1 MASSFGIKESA
12 EDVTAQY
19 TPTASEV
26 QALLGRILES
36 QPFRTSKQCKDLLR
50 YISEHSLS
58 GDDTALRERIIGAA
72 VFGRSPAYNTDEDP
86 VVRTRAAD
94 VRKRLAQY
102 YQSLEPVADTL
113 RLELRPGSYRAHFH
127 LDHPADTVAVD
138 NPSVAPPPA
147 PHDQPYPASPLQAKK
162 SSWLSINPRTPF
174 AFVALLL
181 LVLTGV
187 LHWMPQSSWRS
198 PQELFWEPLT
208 SARQPVLIY
217 CGSNA
222 AYIFSGKFLAKY
234 RAAHGM
240 PNTGPEFFVDLP
252 PGSSVRAEDIVPVRN
267 TFVSASDTAAIVQL
281 TVLLRDWKKQFMLR
295 SGSDLSIGDLRNRP
309 ALMVGAFNN
318 PWTIEIT
325 KDLPFHFQEGVR
337 IQDRDHPARSWS
349 VSPDSR
355 ISATDDYRS
364 SANDDYA
371 LITRVLVSKTGG
383 PVITAAGISEY
394 GTRAAAEFLADP
406 AKMRELLKNAPPGW
420 QHKNMQAVLHVRV
433 LDYQPV
439 EENVVTTTYW

>member
-1 MASSFGIKESA
+1 MASSFGVKESG
-12 EDVTAQY
+12 EELTPQH

-58 GDDTALRERIIGAA
+58 GDDTALRERVIGTA

-102 YQSLEPVADTL
+102 YQSVDPAADIL
-113 RLELRPGSYRAHFH
+113 RLELRPGSYRIHFH
-127 LDHPADTVAVD
+127 PDHPAGTPAVD
-138 NPSVAPPPA
+138 SHPIAA
-147 PHDQPYPASPLQAKK
+147 TTTPHYQPHVPFTPQSNNR
-162 SSWLSINPRTPF
+162 SWFTFTPRRLL
-174 AFVALLL
+174 AFALLL
-181 LVLTGV
+181 LAFTGIE
-187 LHWMPQSSWRS
+187 HWIPQSSWHT

-222 AYIFSGKFLAKY
+222 AYIFSARFLAKY
-234 RAAHGM
+234 RAAHAM

-252 PGSSVRAEDIVPVRN
+252 PDSSVKAEDIVPVRN
-267 TFVSASDTAAIVQL
+267 TFVSASDTAAVVQL
-281 TVLLRDWKKQFMLR
+281 TIQLRDWKKPFILR

-325 KDLPFHFQEGVR
+325 KDLPFRFQEGVR

-355 ISATDDYRS
+355 ISPTDDYHS
-364 SANDDYA
+364 SATDDYA
-371 LITRVLVSKTGG
+371 LITRVLVSRTGG
-383 PVITAAGISEY
+383 PAVTVAGISEY
-394 GTRAAAEFLADP
+394 GTLAAAEFLADP
-406 AKMRELLKNAPPGW
+406 AKMRELLKTAPPGW

-439 EENVVTTTYW
+439 EVNVVTTTYW